1 MKLTDDA
8 VKKLGNLLLNE
19 REKRN
24 LSLAQV
30 KIKLEALGQIVSN
43 SDIQRIERAE
53 RKTPNAILIKN
64 LCKIYDLDPI
74 GLFKQIGYLDS
85 ETKPKTEKSQFSPKF
100 MYEKNEMIPIKVFDS
115 IAAGIGYPCEAVEY
129 VEEIYLPVKNRG
141 ENVVAVRVKGD
152 SMCPKINDGA
162 LIIIEKDTE
171 ILENDIG
178 AFYLNGD
185 YLVKKKVVDKAG
197 DFILMSENPTY
208 LPIIV
213 KPHDDFQELGKVIAI
228 LNWC

>member
-8 VKKLGNLLLNE
+8 VKKMGDLLLHE

-30 KIKLEALGQIVSN
+30 KIKLDALGQVVSN

-74 GLFKQIGYLDS
+74 SLFKEIGYLDS
-85 ETKPKTEKSQFSPKF
+85 EAKTEKSQFSPKYV
-100 MYEKNEMIPIKVFDS
+100 YERSEMTPIKVFDS
-115 IAAGIGYPCEAVEY
+115 IAAGIGYPCEALEY
-129 VEEIYLPVKNRG
+129 VEEIYLPVKNKG
-141 ENVVAVRVKGD
+141 DNIVAVRVKGD
-152 SMCPKINDGA
+152 SMYPKINDGA
-162 LIIIEKDTE
+162 LILIEKDTE

-185 YLVKKKVVDKAG
+185 YLVKKKVAG
-197 DFILMSENPTY
+197 KNGELILMSENSAY

-213 KPHDDFQELGKVIAI
+213 KPHDDFQGLGKVIAI